1 MRIGASN
8 LDVGHIET
16 GAVQPDRASRAPAT
30 SGSTPAGAGV
40 SVEVSSTVKS
50 LGRTGSGSGIDE
62 AKVASMREA
71 IANGTFTVDAGAV
84 ADKMLANAQE
94 MLSRTKG

>member
-1 MRIGASN
+1 MKVGASN
-8 LDVGHIET
+8 EVGLIAT
-16 GAVQPDRASRAPAT
+16 GAVRSDRAATTAAESGAARAE
-30 SGSTPAGAGV
+30 AGV
-40 SVEVSSTVKS
+40 SVDVSSTVQS

-94 MLSRTKG
+94 MLSRTRG

>member
-1 MRIGASN
+1 MKVGASN
-8 LDVGHIET
+8 EVGLIAT
-16 GAVQPDRASRAPAT
+16 GGVRSDRPAT
-30 SGSTPAGAGV
+30 TAAESGATRAEAGV
-40 SVEVSSTVKS
+40 SVDVSSTVQS

-94 MLSRTKG
+94 MLSRTRG